1 MAFEGLTEKIS
12 SAFKHLR
19 SKGRLTESD
28 IKEAMREIRM
38 ALLEADVNFKVAK
51 DFIKAVTEK
60 ATDAEIL
67 ESLSPSQQ
75 VIKIVNEELV
85 ALLGGQ
91 TTRLTIS
98 PNPPTIVMMAGLQGA
113 GKTTNCAKLAALLR
127 KQQQRR
133 PLLVACDVYRPAAI
147 EQLKVVGRQ
156 LNIPV
161 FDEGQGDPVE
171 IAKHGIDYAR
181 RNGYDLVF
189 LDTAGR
195 LHIDE
200 KLMDELKNIKA
211 TVKPTEIILVVDA
224 MTGQDAV
231 TVAQT
236 FDEALGIDGVLI
248 AEPIAGS
255 SGRELALQLKKRH
268 CMAVLLLAAPEH
280 ADTDAALLEQSGV
293 LVLPNDAPESLIV
306 QTIRLLTAVRIQL
319 EQMQH
324 KTEKLEAKVAD
335 IRIINR
341 AKLLLVQH
349 LQMTETEAHKYI
361 EKQAMDTSMRRR
373 TIAENIIRT
382 YED

>member
-1 MAFEGLTEKIS
+1 MNTSLHTVS
-12 SAFKHLR
+12 
-19 SKGRLTESD
+19 
-28 IKEAMREIRM
+28 
-38 ALLEADVNFKVAK
+38 ALLVSASEAQTQR
-51 DFIKAVTEK
+51 I
-60 ATDAEIL
+60 
-67 ESLSPSQQ
+67 S
-75 VIKIVNEELV
+75 
-85 ALLGGQ
+85 ALL
-91 TTRLTIS
+91 TRAR
-98 PNPPTIVMMAGLQGA
+98 IVPFDHAGSARQALEQFDA
-113 GKTTNCAKLAALLR
+113 G
-127 KQQQRR
+127 
-133 PLLVACDVYRPAAI
+133 
-147 EQLKVVGRQ
+147 
-156 LNIPV
+156 
-161 FDEGQGDPVE
+161 
-171 IAKHGIDYAR
+171 
-181 RNGYDLVF
+181 
-189 LDTAGR
+189 
-195 LHIDE
+195 
-200 KLMDELKNIKA
+200 
-211 TVKPTEIILVVDA
+211 
-224 MTGQDAV
+224 
-231 TVAQT
+231 
-236 FDEALGIDGVLI
+236 GIDGVLI

-280 ADTDAALLEQSGV
+280 ADADAALLEQSGV

>member
-1 MAFEGLTEKIS
+1 MTWGKVPLIGIGSVFFIFPHQL
-12 SAFKHLR
+12 L
-19 SKGRLTESD
+19 
-28 IKEAMREIRM
+28 IRGDCY
-38 ALLEADVNFKVAK
+38 EHVA
-51 DFIKAVTEK
+51 AYR
-60 ATDAEIL
+60 ARA
-67 ESLSPSQQ
+67 P
-75 VIKIVNEELV
+75 
-85 ALLGGQ
+85 
-91 TTRLTIS
+91 
-98 PNPPTIVMMAGLQGA
+98 GLQFRGA
-113 GKTTNCAKLAALLR
+113 DPAH
-127 KQQQRR
+127 Q
-133 PLLVACDVYRPAAI
+133 RPAHTGAHRP
-147 EQLKVVGRQ
+147 VRSRRQ
-156 LNIPV
+156 RAA
-161 FDEGQGDPVE
+161 G
-171 IAKHGIDYAR
+171 AR
-181 RNGYDLVF
+181 
-189 LDTAGR
+189 
-195 LHIDE
+195 
-200 KLMDELKNIKA
+200 
-211 TVKPTEIILVVDA
+211 
-224 MTGQDAV
+224 TG
-231 TVAQT
+231 
-236 FDEALGIDGVLI
+236 GIDGVLI

-280 ADTDAALLEQSGV
+280 AGTDAALLEQSGV

>member
-1 MAFEGLTEKIS
+1 MNTSLHTV
-12 SAFKHLR
+12 R
-19 SKGRLTESD
+19 
-28 IKEAMREIRM
+28 
-38 ALLEADVNFKVAK
+38 ALLVSSSEAQTQR
-51 DFIKAVTEK
+51 I
-60 ATDAEIL
+60 
-67 ESLSPSQQ
+67 S
-75 VIKIVNEELV
+75 
-85 ALLGGQ
+85 ALL
-91 TTRLTIS
+91 TRAR
-98 PNPPTIVMMAGLQGA
+98 IVPFDHAGSARQALEQFDA
-113 GKTTNCAKLAALLR
+113 G
-127 KQQQRR
+127 
-133 PLLVACDVYRPAAI
+133 
-147 EQLKVVGRQ
+147 
-156 LNIPV
+156 
-161 FDEGQGDPVE
+161 
-171 IAKHGIDYAR
+171 
-181 RNGYDLVF
+181 
-189 LDTAGR
+189 
-195 LHIDE
+195 
-200 KLMDELKNIKA
+200 
-211 TVKPTEIILVVDA
+211 
-224 MTGQDAV
+224 
-231 TVAQT
+231 
-236 FDEALGIDGVLI
+236 GIDGVLI

-280 ADTDAALLEQSGV
+280 TDTDAALLEQSGV